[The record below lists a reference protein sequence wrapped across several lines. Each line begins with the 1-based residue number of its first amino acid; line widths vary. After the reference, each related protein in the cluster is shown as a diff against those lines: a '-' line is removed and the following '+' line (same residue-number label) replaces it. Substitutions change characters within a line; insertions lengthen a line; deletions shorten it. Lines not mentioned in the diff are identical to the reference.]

1 MKAAEI
7 EAQARVEA
15 ARIYGKAYAGSP
27 QLYNPLRSLDTL
39 GTIVNGDT
47 RLVLRTDA
55 APFRVLVDGPP
66 AFPAEA
72 RRPTGAG
79 HERRSARGAAQ
90 PWLQAGRLAFLA
102 LFGVTLLAA
111 LAWAFSN
118 VRQIGPENRAVVLRL
133 GALER
138 LAGPGL
144 LLAWPQPLEQV
155 VLLPSAEQVI
165 ERRVEGLLR
174 SEQARRADLDVSL
187 SSDAL
192 AGSGYLLTGDA
203 GVVQLDVRVFYKVD
217 DPYAYVLQ
225 GAHVPPAL
233 DRLVARNAVQVCAA
247 RDLDTILV
255 ARPSCSGN
263 DSAVAERRE
272 RLRGDLVQ
280 GINHSLAALAA
291 AGSGL
296 GIQVVRVDVQSSL
309 PRNAVSA
316 FNAVLDRQPTG
327 RAERRQGAHRGGET
341 HPGGHRGGR
350 PHSCRSPA
358 PRPANGWPRRA
369 ATPPAS
375 LAWPWRWARPIPA
388 CSGACTANGC
398 RRSSARPVRSAASI
412 RATTAA

>member
-1 MKAAEI
+1 MSD
-7 EAQARVEA
+7 EAHE
-15 ARIYGKAYAGSP
+15 G
-27 QLYNPLRSLDTL
+27 LRS
-39 GTIVNGDT
+39 
-47 RLVLRTDA
+47 
-55 APFRVLVDGPP
+55 
-66 AFPAEA
+66 
-72 RRPTGAG
+72 
-79 HERRSARGAAQ
+79 

-111 LAWAFSN
+111 LAWVFSN

-225 GAHVPPAL
+225 GAHVLPAL

-255 ARPSCSGN
+255 ARPELLGN

-291 AGSGL
+291 AGNGL

-316 FNAVLDRQPTG
+316 FNAVLTASQLAEQNVAKARTEAEKLTRPPPRGPT
-327 RAERRQGAHRGGET
+327 A
-341 HPGGHRGGR
+341 P
-350 PHSCRSPA
+350 CRSPA

-375 LAWPWRWARPIPA
+375 LAWPRRWARPIPA
-388 CSGACTANGC
+388 CSGACTASGC

-412 RATTAA
+412 RVMTAA

>member
-1 MKAAEI
+1 MSD
-7 EAQARVEA
+7 EAHE
-15 ARIYGKAYAGSP
+15 G
-27 QLYNPLRSLDTL
+27 LRS
-39 GTIVNGDT
+39 
-47 RLVLRTDA
+47 
-55 APFRVLVDGPP
+55 
-66 AFPAEA
+66 
-72 RRPTGAG
+72 
-79 HERRSARGAAQ
+79 

-225 GAHVPPAL
+225 GAHVLPAL

-255 ARPSCSGN
+255 ARPELLGN

-272 RLRGDLVQ
+272 RLRGDLV
-280 GINHSLAALAA
+280 
-291 AGSGL
+291 
-296 GIQVVRVDVQSSL
+296 
-309 PRNAVSA
+309 PVSY
-316 FNAVLDRQPTG
+316 
-327 RAERRQGAHRGGET
+327 T
-341 HPGGHRGGR
+341 H
-350 PHSCRSPA
+350 
-358 PRPANGWPRRA
+358 
-369 ATPPAS
+369 
-375 LAWPWRWARPIPA
+375 L
-388 CSGACTANGC
+388 
-398 RRSSARPVRSAASI
+398 
-412 RATTAA
+412 

>member
-1 MKAAEI
+1 M
-7 EAQARVEA
+7 
-15 ARIYGKAYAGSP
+15 
-27 QLYNPLRSLDTL
+27 
-39 GTIVNGDT
+39 
-47 RLVLRTDA
+47 
-55 APFRVLVDGPP
+55 
-66 AFPAEA
+66 
-72 RRPTGAG
+72 
-79 HERRSARGAAQ
+79 
-90 PWLQAGRLAFLA
+90 
-102 LFGVTLLAA
+102 
-111 LAWAFSN
+111 
-118 VRQIGPENRAVVLRL
+118 LRL

-225 GAHVPPAL
+225 GAHVLPAL
-233 DRLVARNAVQVCAA
+233 DRLVARNTVQVCAA

-255 ARPSCSGN
+255 ARPELLGN

-316 FNAVLDRQPTG
+316 FNAVLTASQLAEQNVAKARTEAEKLTQAATEGPTALQLA
-327 RAERRQGAHRGGET
+327 RAEAGERLAQARRDT
-341 HPGGHRGGR
+341 
-350 PHSCRSPA
+350 
-358 PRPANGWPRRA
+358 
-369 ATPPAS
+369 
-375 LAWPWRWARPIPA
+375 
-388 CSGACTANGC
+388 
-398 RRSSARPVRSAASI
+398 ASI
-412 RATTAA
+412 VGLAPALGATDAGLLWRLYRERVPAILGKAGSVGSVDPRDDGRLILQGGQP